1 MIFPRFRIKFVTHSI
16 NLYNSY
22 SATAQSKFP
31 RRIFSGI
38 QPTGQIHLGNY
49 LGAVSQWVK
58 LQQNN
63 EDMILSIVDLH
74 SMTLPHDPKTLPNS
88 ILEMTATLLA
98 CGIDPSKVILF
109 QQSMVPAHTHLSWCL
124 GCISTMARLA
134 HLPTFKEKSAN
145 LKDVPLG
152 LYIYP
157 VLQAADIL
165 AYKATHVPVGE
176 DQTQNIELTQD
187 LARMFNNRFGETFP
201 IPHCIY
207 TGSEF
212 SRLKSL
218 RDPSKKMSKSDPDP
232 KSRICLNDSPDDIL
246 KKIKKSVTDFTSEV
260 TFDPDK
266 RPGVSNLIS
275 IHSFVSGRTVEEIC
289 GEVQNVNTGKYVE
302 KQVLNMSTLIFRY
315 KLQVAEAVISH
326 VQPIQKRIDD
336 LMSDEEYLAK
346 VLKMG
351 AEKATEISENTLD
364 EVKRKLGL
372 QFRIKSAH
380 QQKINV

>member
-124 GCISTMARLA
+124 GCISTMAR
-134 HLPTFKEKSAN
+134 
-145 LKDVPLG
+145 
-152 LYIYP
+152 
-157 VLQAADIL
+157 
-165 AYKATHVPVGE
+165 
-176 DQTQNIELTQD
+176 
-187 LARMFNNRFGETFP
+187 
-201 IPHCIY
+201 
-207 TGSEF
+207 
-212 SRLKSL
+212 
-218 RDPSKKMSKSDPDP
+218 
-232 KSRICLNDSPDDIL
+232 
-246 KKIKKSVTDFTSEV
+246 
-260 TFDPDK
+260 
-266 RPGVSNLIS
+266 
-275 IHSFVSGRTVEEIC
+275 
-289 GEVQNVNTGKYVE
+289 
-302 KQVLNMSTLIFRY
+302 
-315 KLQVAEAVISH
+315 
-326 VQPIQKRIDD
+326 
-336 LMSDEEYLAK
+336 
-346 VLKMG
+346 
-351 AEKATEISENTLD
+351 
-364 EVKRKLGL
+364 
-372 QFRIKSAH
+372 
-380 QQKINV
+380 